1 MTQHKHHSALESI
14 IGTLVGFIMSL
25 AIGYAVYPHF
35 DMKLHSS
42 IIFVT
47 TLFTIISLVRGYYV
61 RRLFNWLHV
70 RGML

>member
-14 IGTLVGFIMSL
+14 IGTLVGFTMSL
-25 AIGYAVYPHF
+25 VIGLIVYPHF